1 MSEETSRCHN
11 GQRERAGT
19 AKYPVYGESVG
30 MLTTYELRDRKR
42 ELDLAIRD
50 GELDASTR
58 AALKEQFGAV
68 LAEQAERAQSRW
80 AQA

>member
-1 MSEETSRCHN
+1 MYEETSRCSN
-11 GQRERAGT
+11 GQREPAGT

-50 GELDASTR
+50 SELDAATR
-58 AALKEQFGAV
+58 AALKDQLGAV
-68 LAEQAERAQSRW
+68 IAEQAERAQSRR
-80 AQA
+80 AGA